1 MPDAQIPDRPN
12 LEQYK
17 KQAKELARDCAQRN
31 PAALERIHRHPR
43 FRQLT
48 PDQIPDQLPTIALAD
63 AQLVLAREHG
73 FPSWP
78 KFAAHLETLRIIRS
92 VEEIRDPIN
101 TFIEVA
107 CVPRHGW
114 HASGSLEHAQLILA
128 RYPQV
133 ATANIYTAAVL
144 ADEPTL
150 RSFLARDSNLAT
162 ATGGPHQCD
171 ALTYLALYPLCKWFS
186 DLKRRRTDPWLSYL
200 SITTARRIAFN
211 SVPSDQSPA
220 DTLTP

>member
-200 SITTARRIAFN
+200 
-211 SVPSDQSPA
+211 
-220 DTLTP
+220 